1 MAPAV
6 NAAGLACGLCA
17 NEAVAIS
24 RIAPQRNT
32 DIGTDRPSD
41 ISNNESVDGIRAR
54 VDLSLLSEKIDIHKL
69 AHSRS
74 PDVQLCRPIFANR
87 AGQIRISPYAVNI
100 SQRNSLTSRDY
111 TRGANRYSLSLP
123 ENSISQKGN
132 GVKEPWG
139 TNHSV
144 LICDG
149 IFMPTQAASHAATLC
164 FPTRTDSEPNEG
176 TLHPCSPF
184 LPWIEILL
192 LLSPKRST
200 SRNGSLSWAKP

>member
-54 VDLSLLSEKIDIHKL
+54 VDLSVLSEKIDIHKL
-69 AHSRS
+69 AHSPG
-74 PDVQLCRPIFANR
+74 PDVQLCRLIFANR

-123 ENSISQKGN
+123 KTRSRKREWSKGAVGN
-132 GVKEPWG
+132 QSLGPDLRRHIHA
-139 TNHSV
+139 N
-144 LICDG
+144 
-149 IFMPTQAASHAATLC
+149 ASC
-164 FPTRTDSEPNEG
+164 Q
-176 TLHPCSPF
+176 
-184 LPWIEILL
+184 
-192 LLSPKRST
+192 
-200 SRNGSLSWAKP
+200 SRRDLVFSD